1 MSTPY
6 GSASNW
12 SIVFSFQAWVNNSIC
27 IDQSAKN
34 QATMGFGMCAVCAR
48 SRRLR
53 VCVAAY
59 KTHLL
64 FLSAPCGVEGASPE
78 PYKRLWWIK
87 CFQQHLRGVDAI
99 VSACT
104 PKTQHHRIPRTP
116 HALFMCYE
124 KTWLKRKK
132 KKKKNGK
139 TAHALLLLSAI
150 MWSVKRRKRMRA
162 RCRQGERRAGESDF
176 LHPQIPSWWWQGT
189 GLLENTP
196 YPPPP
201 LPSHTSIPSAPLW
214 CLSLLLSF
222 PSLPPPDWRSVWSV
236 PREAQTQRRY
246 LQDPHWAHF

>member
-48 SRRLR
+48 SRRPR
-53 VCVAAY
+53 VCVAAN

-132 KKKKNGK
+132 NKKKKRKNSPCSTFTVSYHVKCEEEEEDESEMQTGREESRGEWFSSS
-139 TAHALLLLSAI
+139 TDPILMVTGDWAL
-150 MWSVKRRKRMRA
+150 RK
-162 RCRQGERRAGESDF
+162 
-176 LHPQIPSWWWQGT
+176 H
-189 GLLENTP
+189 
-196 YPPPP
+196 PPPP
-201 LPSHTSIPSAPLW
+201 SSPPIPYLHPLRPLW